1 MELITKNADASVG
14 TWARVGL
21 LASIISTASSEW
33 LQELIVAALVVGIHV
48 LMSGSLG
55 TRYPFDLWSD
65 LASFSLTLSGLSVF
79 IGCSP
84 DVVNANSPSAQRIRQ
99 FLAGINVLVLGSGA
113 AMLTLAEISKIT
125 DLSASRL
132 FYEQFVFCIS
142 VASFITSWGT
152 RLIGAVSRR
161 KFA

>member
-1 MELITKNADASVG
+1 
-14 TWARVGL
+14 
-21 LASIISTASSEW
+21 
-33 LQELIVAALVVGIHV
+33 
-48 LMSGSLG
+48 
-55 TRYPFDLWSD
+55 
-65 LASFSLTLSGLSVF
+65 
-79 IGCSP
+79 
-84 DVVNANSPSAQRIRQ
+84 
-99 FLAGINVLVLGSGA
+99 
-113 AMLTLAEISKIT
+113 MLTLAEISKIT